1 MQTEIVLQRV
11 TFNSARDQARYFLSR
26 LLVFKDRAGA
36 GDLQIGALHHPK
48 TAQERMEYCI
58 AVVRSPEDIER
69 ALKIAAGANTR
80 GAANIFVKWRGAAA
94 TALIDDLTF
103 ERAQQVARERAALII
118 ETSKSN
124 FQAILP
130 IKSAVS
136 DVEHAQIQRALALQ
150 YGGDP
155 GATGATQFFRIPGFT
170 THKPG
175 KIGQWTNLV
184 FDTSRYLAF
193 LDPREF
199 VAERAASRVETQQQQ
214 QQHAIERSFARA
226 ASSSHVDRSAMHFAF
241 AVNALKAGVAHDVVV
256 RKIAERA
263 LEDGKRKTMQQA
275 MRYAELTVKKAM
287 LRVNDFGF
295 GLER

>member
-1 MQTEIVLQRV
+1 MQRV

-26 LLVFKDRAGA
+26 LLVFKDQAGA
-36 GDLQIGALHHPK
+36 CDLQIGALHHPK

-103 ERAQQVARERAALII
+103 ERAQQVARERAALIV

-130 IKSAVS
+130 IKRAVS

-175 KIGQWTNLV
+175 KEGQWTNLV

-199 VAERAASRVETQQQQ
+199 VAERTASRVETQ

-241 AVNALKAGVAHDVVV
+241 AVNALKANVPRDVIVQ
-256 RKIAERA
+256 KIAERA

-287 LRVNDFGF
+287 LRVNDFG
-295 GLER
+295 LER